1 MSDGPD
7 AMQRKAVALA
17 KEVSQLNAALEAAKS
32 TSKVE
37 VKQAQEVD
45 ITIHGGISRPPKP
58 VDRKA
63 QALFDLVRECGA
75 ELGQEIDWKSTGG
88 VCDGNNIAATGVP
101 VVDTMG
107 VRGGK
112 IHSPDEFM
120 IAPSLAERAAL
131 AAMVLHGLAT
141 EDVL

>member
-1 MSDGPD
+1 MSQKDGSKRGLQPHMTRRNLLI
-7 AMQRKAVALA
+7 AGAAGGVARRGPMRRGEHRTLLA
-17 KEVSQLNAALEAAKS
+17 ARR
-32 TSKVE
+32 
-37 VKQAQEVD
+37 D
-45 ITIHGGISRPPKP
+45 
-58 VDRKA
+58 
-63 QALFDLVRECGA
+63 
-75 ELGQEIDWKSTGG
+75 TGG

-120 IAPSLAERAAL
+120 IAPSLKERAAL
-131 AAMVLHGLAT
+131 AAMVLHELAT